1 MNKTNMIIIAVIC
14 VYLIIIFPKIKTTS
28 TGSTTSTPDVS
39 NAPTATGMNNKARSE
54 TVPTMNGF
62 TA

>member
-28 TGSTTSTPDVS
+28 TGSTSTQDVS
-39 NAPTATGMNNKARSE
+39 NAKTATGMNNEAREE
-54 TVPTMNGF
+54 TIPNMIGF

>member
-14 VYLIIIFPKIKTTS
+14 VYLIIIFPKIKTTG
-28 TGSTTSTPDVS
+28 TGSTTSTQDVS
-39 NAPTATGMNNKARSE
+39 NVKTATGMNNEAREE
-54 TVPTMNGF
+54 TIPNMNGF